1 MAPTVGRHDWDAGLL
16 GGIGTVT
23 EYLPLARQG
32 GGERNA
38 SPRRAQ
44 LFVPPTAGHRGTDL
58 HQSGIK
64 LPGPR

>member
-32 GGERNA
+32 GNETRLPAVPSFLYHPLWATEERICI
-38 SPRRAQ
+38 SRE
-44 LFVPPTAGHRGTDL
+44 
-58 HQSGIK
+58 
-64 LPGPR
+64 